1 MEHSRTTVNLAAKD
15 QRTMNGTGERTDRAG
30 GLALLAIVIIFLP
43 LAWNHNWLWGWVQ
56 LSVDCLLLALLLIP
70 TLLLQRILLGT
81 RDWGLLRWWALGA
94 ALILVIVVAANWV
107 LPQDNDWVLYGTFL
121 AGLVSLAIVFAAT
134 VGANPQRLLTH
145 DGRVSDPDAWRRF
158 LPGIPLLLGTFAA
171 WIGNEIWF
179 RLNANAIRTF
189 ADALEVARR
198 EGSTGPVEDLCVGA
212 VGPEYFAQLSQ
223 VIPLLLV
230 ALGVERRF
238 FEHLLREPVQWALTI
253 FTVLLLCFGEATAIS
268 ALPSPN
274 RGCGNVL
281 SIFHEHLAFTF
292 TLLSCF
298 IALATL
304 LWALVIASPTPGSK
318 PAAGPQDEG

>member
-1 MEHSRTTVNLAAKD
+1 
-15 QRTMNGTGERTDRAG
+15 MNGTDERTGRGA

-43 LAWNHNWLWGWVQ
+43 LSWNHNWLSGWVQ
-56 LSVDCLLLALLLIP
+56 LLIDCLLLVLLLIP

-81 RDWGLLRWWALGA
+81 RDWSLLRWWALGA
-94 ALILVIVVAANWV
+94 ALILVIVAAASWV
-107 LPQDNDWVLYGTFL
+107 LPDYDWILYGIFL
-121 AGLVSLAIVFAAT
+121 AGLVAAAIVFAAT
-134 VGANPQRLLTH
+134 VGANPRRLLTH
-145 DGRVSDPDAWRRF
+145 DGRASDPDAWRRF
-158 LPGIPLLLGTFAA
+158 LPGVPLLVGTFAA

-179 RLNANAIRTF
+179 RLNDNATRTF

-198 EGSTGPVEDLCVGA
+198 QGLTGPIGNLCVGA

-238 FEHLLREPVQWALTI
+238 FERLLTEPVQWALTI
-253 FTVLLLCFGEATAIS
+253 FTVLLLCVGEAMAIS

-281 SIFHEHLAFTF
+281 SIFHEHAAFTF
-292 TLLSCF
+292 TLLACF

-304 LWALVIASPTPGSK
+304 AEALP
-318 PAAGPQDEG
+318 

>member
-1 MEHSRTTVNLAAKD
+1 
-15 QRTMNGTGERTDRAG
+15 MNDTDERTDRGA

-43 LAWNHNWLWGWVQ
+43 LSWNHNWLSGWVQ
-56 LSVDCLLLALLLIP
+56 LLVDCLLLALLLIP

-81 RDWGLLRWWALGA
+81 RDWSLLRWWALGA
-94 ALILVIVVAANWV
+94 ALILLIVTAASWAV
-107 LPQDNDWVLYGTFL
+107 PLDNDWVLYGTFL
-121 AGLVSLAIVFAAT
+121 AALVGAAILFAAT

-171 WIGNEIWF
+171 WIGNDIWF
-179 RLNANAIRTF
+179 RLNENAIRTF
-189 ADALEVARR
+189 ADALEVTRD
-198 EGSTGPVEDLCVGA
+198 EGLTGPVRDLCVGA
-212 VGPEYFAQLSQ
+212 VGQEYFAQLSQ

-238 FEHLLREPVQWALTI
+238 FERLLTEPVQRALTI
-253 FTVLLLCFGEATAIS
+253 FTVLVLCVGEAMAIS

-274 RGCGNVL
+274 QGCGNLL
-281 SIFHEHLAFTF
+281 SIVHENLAFVF
-292 TLLSCF
+292 TLLACF

-304 LWALVIASPTPGSK
+304 LWVLVVASPTARSK
-318 PAAGPQDEG
+318 PAAGLQDEG

>member
-1 MEHSRTTVNLAAKD
+1 L
-15 QRTMNGTGERTDRAG
+15 
-30 GLALLAIVIIFLP
+30 
-43 LAWNHNWLWGWVQ
+43 
-56 LSVDCLLLALLLIP
+56 VDCLLLALLLII

-94 ALILVIVVAANWV
+94 ALVLLIVMAASWV
-107 LPQDNDWVLYGTFL
+107 LPLDNDWVVYGTFL
-121 AGLVSLAIVFAAT
+121 AALVAVAIVFAAT

-145 DGRVSDPDAWRRF
+145 GGRVSDPDAWRRF
-158 LPGIPLLLGTFAA
+158 LPGVPLLLGTFAA

-179 RLNANAIRTF
+179 SLNDNAIRTF

-212 VGPEYFAQLSQ
+212 VGQEYFAQLSQ

-253 FTVLLLCFGEATAIS
+253 FTVLVLCVGEAMAIS

-274 RGCGNVL
+274 RGCGSVL

-292 TLLSCF
+292 TLLACF

-304 LWALVIASPTPGSK
+304 LWALVVASPAAVSNSP
-318 PAAGPQDEG
+318 AGPQDESDRQD

>member
-1 MEHSRTTVNLAAKD
+1 
-15 QRTMNGTGERTDRAG
+15 MNGTDEATDRGA
-30 GLALLAIVIIFLP
+30 GLALLAIIIIFLP
-43 LAWNHNWLWGWVQ
+43 LSWNHNWLSGWVQ
-56 LSVDCLLLALLLIP
+56 LLVDCLLLVLLLIP

-94 ALILVIVVAANWV
+94 ALILVIVAAASWV
-107 LPQDNDWVLYGTFL
+107 LPDNDWVLYGTFL
-121 AGLVSLAIVFAAT
+121 VGLVAAAIVFAAT
-134 VGANPQRLLTH
+134 VGANPRRLLTH
-145 DGRVSDPDAWRRF
+145 EGRVSDPDAWRRF
-158 LPGIPLLLGTFAA
+158 LPGIPLLVGTFSA

-179 RLNANAIRTF
+179 RLNDNAIRTF

-198 EGSTGPVEDLCVGA
+198 EGLTGPIDDLCVGA

-238 FEHLLREPVQWALTI
+238 FQRLLTEPVQWALTI
-253 FTVLLLCFGEATAIS
+253 FTVLLLCVGEAMAIS

-281 SIFHEHLAFTF
+281 SIFHEHAAFTF
-292 TLLSCF
+292 TLLACF

-304 LWALVIASPTPGSK
+304 LWVLVVASPTARSK

>member
-1 MEHSRTTVNLAAKD
+1 
-15 QRTMNGTGERTDRAG
+15 
-30 GLALLAIVIIFLP
+30 
-43 LAWNHNWLWGWVQ
+43 VQ
-56 LSVDCLLLALLLIP
+56 LLVDCLLLVLLLIP

-94 ALILVIVVAANWV
+94 ALILVIVATANWV
-107 LPQDNDWVLYGTFL
+107 LPDNDWVLYGTYL
-121 AGLVSLAIVFAAT
+121 AGLVAAAIVFAAT
-134 VGANPQRLLTH
+134 VGANPRRLLTH
-145 DGRVSDPDAWRRF
+145 EGRVSDPDAWRRF
-158 LPGIPLLLGTFAA
+158 LPGIPLLVGTFAA

-179 RLNANAIRTF
+179 RLNDNAIRTF

-198 EGSTGPVEDLCVGA
+198 EGLTGPIDDLCVGA

-238 FEHLLREPVQWALTI
+238 FQRLLTEPVQWALTI
-253 FTVLLLCFGEATAIS
+253 FTVLLLCVGEAMAIS

-274 RGCGNVL
+274 QGCGNVL
-281 SIFHEHLAFTF
+281 SIFHEHAAFTF
-292 TLLSCF
+292 TLLACF

-304 LWALVIASPTPGSK
+304 VWALVIASPVAGSK
-318 PAAGPQDEG
+318 PTAFPQDEG

>member
-1 MEHSRTTVNLAAKD
+1 MIVAAVNLAAKD
-15 QRTMNGTGERTDRAG
+15 QRTMNGTDEKTDRGA

-43 LAWNHNWLWGWVQ
+43 LSWNHNWLTGWVQ
-56 LSVDCLLLALLLIP
+56 LFVDCLLLALLLIP

-81 RDWGLLRWWALGA
+81 RDWSLLRWWALGA
-94 ALILVIVVAANWV
+94 ALILLIVIAANWI
-107 LPQDNDWVLYGTFL
+107 LPENNDWVLYGTYL
-121 AGLVSLAIVFAAT
+121 AGLVAAAIVFAAT
-134 VGANPQRLLTH
+134 VGANPRRLLTH

-158 LPGIPLLLGTFAA
+158 LPGIPLLIGTFAA

-179 RLNANAIRTF
+179 RLNDNAIRTF

-198 EGSTGPVEDLCVGA
+198 DGSTGPVGDLCVGA
-212 VGPEYFAQLSQ
+212 VGQEYFAQLSQ

-238 FEHLLREPVQWALTI
+238 FERLLTEPVQWALTI
-253 FTVLLLCFGEATAIS
+253 FTVLLLCFGEAMAIS

-274 RGCGNVL
+274 RRCGNVL
-281 SIFHEHLAFTF
+281 SIFHEHAAFTF
-292 TLLSCF
+292 TLLACF

-304 LWALVIASPTPGSK
+304 LWALVVASPRAGSK
-318 PAAGPQDEG
+318 PAAGP